1 MLLQT
6 SRKRAS
12 IIHMSYEY
20 HVEETVLN
28 ICLYA
33 PLNGQFHF
41 YFAKVLCQRL
51 LFSADA
57 FSKVK

>member
-1 MLLQT
+1 MLDMIDCYCKT

-41 YFAKVLCQRL
+41 YFAKV
-51 LFSADA
+51 F
-57 FSKVK
+57 VKETIIFC